1 VSVFGLAL
9 LALVALGL
17 IGTGL
22 PAFVVLIGVS
32 ILGAVVAMLSGSLPT
47 ELLSALPGRLVNLL
61 ESDLLQALPLYVLM
75 GVLLDRL
82 EVASAIF
89 GTGMALMPRRF
100 GAPLVCGL
108 GLGAVMSPMNGSVGA
123 SVLPLARSVSPRLAA
138 RGVAPATRHA
148 VIAVAATFGV
158 VIPPSLVLILLGDA
172 MLTAHTIAANLAHRS
187 EQIINTQNVFRAALV
202 PAALLVLL
210 AMSIA
215 VWIGWRQRND
225 SPGETPRDL
234 LVPRQVA
241 LASISVVLLVALLGG
256 VTAGY
261 FYAVEAA
268 AIGAF
273 TLLVIGVACG
283 QLRGAVLRRTL
294 ADVMAT
300 TGALFALLVAA
311 TTLTL
316 VLRIYGT
323 DRLVGEWIAALPGD
337 DRAIAATVLAAIG
350 VVAFV
355 LDAFEIIFV
364 VVPIVIPPLLVR
376 VADAP
381 WVAVLVLLALQTSF
395 LLPPFGYALMMLRT
409 ALKET
414 VPLRDV
420 VRALA
425 PFLVAQLAVLALVL
439 TMPALVH
446 LLDPPAALAAD
457 SAPLSDEEVNRRM
470 NELLAPPEE
479 GESK

>member
-1 VSVFGLAL
+1 
-9 LALVALGL
+9 
-17 IGTGL
+17 
-22 PAFVVLIGVS
+22 
-32 ILGAVVAMLSGSLPT
+32 
-47 ELLSALPGRLVNLL
+47 VNLL

-123 SVLPLARSVSPRLAA
+123 SVLSLAQSVSPRLAA

-187 EQIINTQNVFRAALV
+187 EQIITRRTYFARHWFRPRCWCCSRCRSPCGSAGGSATTR
-202 PAALLVLL
+202 PAK
-210 AMSIA
+210 
-215 VWIGWRQRND
+215 R
-225 SPGETPRDL
+225 PGFAGTG
-234 LVPRQVA
+234 QVA

-268 AIGAF
+268 AIARF